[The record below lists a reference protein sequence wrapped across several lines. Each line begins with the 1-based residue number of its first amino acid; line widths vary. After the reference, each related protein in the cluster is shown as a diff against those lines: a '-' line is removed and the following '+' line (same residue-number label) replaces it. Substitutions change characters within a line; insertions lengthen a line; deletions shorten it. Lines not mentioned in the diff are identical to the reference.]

1 MSENTKKILMG
12 AFMAALGAV
21 ATYALDAL
29 PMLAIPPALMP
40 LATAGLGAL
49 INAIRKWGLFTP
61 KPVDPTPTPVPAPPL
76 PSPTPTDWKDALL
89 KLLGEA
95 IRDAISR
102 GDRVTGQKLMG
113 LVGDVE
119 EAHS

>member
-12 AFMAALGAV
+12 AFMAALGAI

-61 KPVDPTPTPVPAPPL
+61 KPVDPVNPLPAPA
-76 PSPTPTDWKDALL
+76 PTDWKDALL

-102 GDRVTGQKLMG
+102 GDRETGQKLMG